1 MHAGP
6 TLSGLFVWPWM
17 GYSSTINNRL
27 HLNPKTMLRLIKEDV
42 RVALEKDPAA
52 RNFLEVLVLYPGVH
66 ALIGYRLTH
75 GLWNMGF
82 KFLAR
87 AISQFFRW
95 ITGIEIHP
103 AAIIGHRFFI
113 DHGMGVVIGET
124 SEVGDNVFI
133 YHGVTLGGL
142 ATKKAKRHPTI
153 ADNVVIGAGAQ
164 VLGPIQVGRN
174 TKIGSGSV
182 VLQDVPEYSTVIG
195 VPGRVVFS
203 GISSDMEDDDEGLES
218 FPDPVARAIECML
231 DRLPQMEKE
240 IRQLKE
246 TQKGI
251 DPPVE
256 ADPTNIKQVSGQ
268 SKS

>member
-1 MHAGP
+1 
-6 TLSGLFVWPWM
+6 
-17 GYSSTINNRL
+17 
-27 HLNPKTMLRLIKEDV
+27 MLRQIKEDV

-52 RNFLEVLVLYPGVH
+52 RNFFEVLILYPGVH
-66 ALIGYRLTH
+66 ALIGYRLAH

-87 AISQFFRW
+87 TISQFFRW

-103 AAIIGHRFFI
+103 AAKIGHRFFI

-153 ADNVVIGAGAQ
+153 SDNVVIGAGAQ
-164 VLGPIQVGRN
+164 VLGPIHVGCN

-203 GISSDMEDDDEGLES
+203 GISLDMEDD
-218 FPDPVARAIECML
+218 
-231 DRLPQMEKE
+231 
-240 IRQLKE
+240 
-246 TQKGI
+246 
-251 DPPVE
+251 
-256 ADPTNIKQVSGQ
+256 
-268 SKS
+268 

>member
-1 MHAGP
+1 
-6 TLSGLFVWPWM
+6 
-17 GYSSTINNRL
+17 
-27 HLNPKTMLRLIKEDV
+27 MLRQITDDV
-42 RVALEKDPAA
+42 RIAIEKDPAA
-52 RNFLEVLVLYPGVH
+52 RNFIEVLLLYPGVH
-66 ALIGYRLTH
+66 AMITYRIAH
-75 GLWNMGF
+75 GLWNMEF
-82 KFLAR
+82 YFLAR
-87 AISQFFRW
+87 ALSQFSRW

-103 AAIIGHRFFI
+103 AAIIGNRFFI

-164 VLGPIQVGRN
+164 VLGPIHVGRN

-195 VPGRVVFS
+195 VPGRVVYS
-203 GISSDMEDDDEGLES
+203 GISSDMEDSDGLDS

-240 IRQLKE
+240 IRLLKE
-246 TQKGI
+246 TLQQSEVGQKKKVVV
-251 DPPVE
+251 DH
-256 ADPTNIKQVSGQ
+256 DSIKGSP
-268 SKS
+268 S